1 LSGERQVRFATT
13 QFTDDLMALQ
23 DTQAEPSMEEILASI
38 RRIISEDDA
47 APAPPAPVL
56 ELSTPAPPV
65 AAAVAPAPAVVD
77 DDDLLVFDHEGE
89 MDTPPAAV
97 TSPPAP
103 REQHADSIISQPTV
117 SAAASSFTRL
127 AGSLRVA
134 ETQGQSLE
142 GVVRELLRPMLRDW
156 LEQNLPAIVESKVE
170 AELDRISRLAR

>member
-1 LSGERQVRFATT
+1 
-13 QFTDDLMALQ
+13 MALQ

-56 ELSTPAPPV
+56 ELSTPAPLVSAAQAPV
-65 AAAVAPAPAVVD
+65 AAD
-77 DDDLLVFDHEGE
+77 DDDLLVFGHEGE

-97 TSPPAP
+97 APPPAP
-103 REQHADSIISQPTV
+103 REQHVDSIISQPTV